1 MTAFNFRN
9 SVEKREHIQDKVNE
23 TYDNLLD

>member
-1 MTAFNFRN
+1 MTAFNFRK

-23 TYDNLLD
+23 THDNLLD

>member
-1 MTAFNFRN
+1 MTTFNFRK
-9 SVEKREHIQDKVNE
+9 SVKKREHIQDKVNE